1 MDIAKRPVQAW
12 PRRLRLGLLLLL
24 GLTLVAC
31 GGATE
36 PSQQRDPRKI
46 TALTPALSAVVDGN
60 NAFAWALYDQLAPQG
75 KNLFFSPFSISA
87 AFGMTYAGARGQ
99 TAAEM
104 KKVLRI
110 QLDDAAYHSSF
121 GALLADLTGPHRG
134 RGYQLD
140 VANRLFG
147 QKGFAIGS
155 DFLQL
160 TTDDYDAPLELL
172 DFKGDPDGSRQTI
185 NSWVE
190 DQTQNRIKDLLQPG
204 FVTPDT
210 RLVLANAIYFKARWA
225 ARFDP
230 ADTHDASFSRLDGS
244 TVQAPMMHNDGAYP
258 FYSGADVSVLELP
271 YQDNELS
278 MIAVLPTAQDGLPA
292 LEASLTAQQVDS
304 WIASLHTTNELDV
317 ALPKFTMTQTIPLK
331 QTLIDMGMKLAF
343 SDQAD
348 LSGIAPGLM
357 ITDAAH
363 KAFVKVDE
371 EGTEAAAATAVGVG
385 LTSAGPMFYAD
396 HPFLFL
402 IRDRLTGSILF
413 MGRVD
418 DPTAAG

>member
-1 MDIAKRPVQAW
+1 MEATKSPGKSW
-12 PRRLRLGLLLLL
+12 MGLLRLALLALL
-24 GLTLVAC
+24 GVTLVAC
-31 GGATE
+31 GSTPVE
-36 PSQQRDPRKI
+36 QRDPRKI
-46 TALTPALSAVVDGN
+46 TALSPELAAVVQGN
-60 NAFAWALYDQLAPQG
+60 NAFAWSLYDQLRREDG
-75 KNLFFSPFSISA
+75 NLFVSPFSISA

-104 KKVLRI
+104 KQVLHI
-110 QLDDAAYHSSF
+110 ELDDAAYHSSF
-121 GALLADLTGPHRG
+121 GALLQDLTGPHRG

-147 QKGFAIGS
+147 QQGFNFNS

-160 TTDDYDAPLELL
+160 TADDYDAPLQQM
-172 DFKGDPDGSRQTI
+172 DFTGDPDGSRQTI
-185 NSWVE
+185 NGWVE
-190 DQTQNRIKDLLQPG
+190 AETQNRIQDLLQPG
-204 FVTPDT
+204 TVTSDT

-230 ADTHDASFSRLDGS
+230 KDTHDADFTRADGS
-244 TVQAPMMHNDGAYP
+244 TVKAPMMNNFGTYALLTD
-258 FYSGADVSVLELP
+258 ADVSVIELP

-278 MIAVLPTAQDGLPA
+278 MVVILPAATDGLPA
-292 LEASLTAQQVDS
+292 LEASITQQKVKT
-304 WIASLHTTNELDV
+304 WIGSLSKADEV
-317 ALPKFTMTQTIPLK
+317 SVGLPRFTMTHRVPLK
-331 QTLIDMGMKLAF
+331 QTLVDMGMKLAF

-357 ITDAAH
+357 LTDAVH
-363 KAFVKVDE
+363 RAFVKVDE
-371 EGTEAAAATAVGVG
+371 EGTEAAAATAAVVG

-418 DPTAAG
+418 DPTATG

>member
-1 MDIAKRPVQAW
+1 MDATKT
-12 PRRLRLGLLLLL
+12 PRKSRIGLLRLALLVAL
-24 GLTLVAC
+24 GVTLVAC
-31 GGATE
+31 GSAPAE
-36 PSQQRDPRKI
+36 QRDPRKI
-46 TALTPALSAVVDGN
+46 TALSPELAAVVQGN
-60 NAFAWALYDQLAPQG
+60 NAFAWSLYDQLRREDG
-75 KNLFFSPFSISA
+75 NLFVSPFSISA

-104 KKVLRI
+104 KKALHI
-110 QLDDAAYHSSF
+110 ELDDAAYHSSF
-121 GALLADLTGPHRG
+121 GALLQDLAGPHRG

-147 QKGFAIGS
+147 QQGF
-155 DFLQL
+155 DFNSELLQL
-160 TTDDYDAPLELL
+160 TADDYDAPLQKM

-185 NSWVE
+185 NGWVE
-190 DQTQNRIKDLLQPG
+190 EQTQNRIQDLLQPG
-204 FVTPDT
+204 TITSGT

-230 ADTHDASFSRLDGS
+230 NDTHS
-244 TVQAPMMHNDGAYP
+244 TDFTRTDGATVKALMMNNFGTY
-258 FYSGADVSVLELP
+258 ALLTNTDVSVIELP

-278 MIAVLPTAQDGLPA
+278 MVVILPAATDGLPA
-292 LEASLTAQQVDS
+292 LEASLTAQKVKT
-304 WIASLHTTNELDV
+304 WIGSLSEADEV
-317 ALPKFTMTQTIPLK
+317 SVGLPRFTMTHRVPLK
-331 QTLIDMGMKLAF
+331 QTLMDMGMKLAF

-357 ITDAAH
+357 LTDAVH

-371 EGTEAAAATAVGVG
+371 EGTEAAAATAAIAG

-413 MGRVD
+413 MGRVEN
-418 DPTAAG
+418 PTATG

>member
-1 MDIAKRPVQAW
+1 MGL
-12 PRRLRLGLLLLL
+12 LRLALLALL
-24 GLTLVAC
+24 GVTLVAC
-31 GGATE
+31 GSTPVE
-36 PSQQRDPRKI
+36 QRDPRKI
-46 TALTPALSAVVDGN
+46 TALSPELAAVVQGN
-60 NAFAWALYDQLAPQG
+60 NAFAWSLYDQLRREDG
-75 KNLFFSPFSISA
+75 NLFVSPFSISA

-104 KKVLRI
+104 KQVLHI
-110 QLDDAAYHSSF
+110 ELDDAAYHSSF
-121 GALLADLTGPHRG
+121 GALLQDLTGPHRG

-147 QKGFAIGS
+147 QQGFNFNS

-160 TTDDYDAPLELL
+160 TADDYDAPLQQM
-172 DFKGDPDGSRQTI
+172 DFTGDPDGSRQTI
-185 NSWVE
+185 NGWVE
-190 DQTQNRIKDLLQPG
+190 AETQNRIQDLLQPG
-204 FVTPDT
+204 TVTSDT

-230 ADTHDASFSRLDGS
+230 KDTHDADFTRADGS
-244 TVQAPMMHNDGAYP
+244 TVKAPMMNNFGTYALLTD
-258 FYSGADVSVLELP
+258 ADVSVIELP

-278 MIAVLPTAQDGLPA
+278 MVVILPAATDGLPA
-292 LEASLTAQQVDS
+292 LEASITQQKVKT
-304 WIASLHTTNELDV
+304 WIGSLSKADEV
-317 ALPKFTMTQTIPLK
+317 SVGLPRFTMTHRVPLK
-331 QTLIDMGMKLAF
+331 QTLVDMGMKLAF

-357 ITDAAH
+357 LTDAVH
-363 KAFVKVDE
+363 RAFVKVDE
-371 EGTEAAAATAVGVG
+371 EGTEAAAATAAVVG

-418 DPTAAG
+418 DPTATG